1 MKRALRWFGIIVAAL
16 LLLVCLGVFGTWLY
30 LQSDGA
36 DRKIE
41 AELNQLLSTPDQT
54 ITVSGLTGSLPL
66 HWRVAHIELADRD
79 GPWLRAEG
87 IVLDLD
93 ATALLRGTGRIETA
107 SAQSIAVLR
116 APESSTTPTPA
127 SSPPVWTNLTV
138 PRLPIAVE
146 LDRLSIP
153 SISIAPSFVGQ
164 AINLSVDGD
173 ARLHEAA
180 AQVHLVVLRTDAQ
193 KGSLTLNADLH
204 GDAPAT
210 LDLKLDAAD
219 PGGVLLAGLVQNGE
233 AHPLQLDLSGTGSL
247 AAWSGKLQ
255 ANAAPDSSI
264 AADLALARHGT
275 DFSLTA
281 KGTAIPGALLPD
293 RMAPVV
299 GASVPFDV
307 GVTLADAGPIGLD
320 HGLLTVHA
328 GTLSASGR
336 YVPST
341 DYLLAH
347 VALAADLA
355 PLSALAG
362 ETLDGHANLT
372 ADVTGSGAK
381 PVATVSLDG
390 RDVTA
395 GDDHLATVAAH
406 FDVAPTESNAVH
418 VSGEG
423 RLTGLT
429 QSNRTLPAGL
439 GDDVTLALDATSDLA
454 GQHVALKE
462 AKIDGAGLT
471 LDATGT
477 RDPTKIVGHAKLAAA
492 DLARFA
498 GLVGMKIAGRVD
510 ATADATSPDG
520 SSVTATIQGHFH
532 GFRTGIEAADTL
544 IGADAS
550 LDAAVSR
557 DTAGTIDLTRAKLLA
572 AHVTF
577 DGAGR
582 YPADGRNAAGHGVLV
597 LPDLR
602 PLGPALATKLSGA
615 LKLDADLKND
625 GATVKLT
632 GKLDDGAA
640 HLDAVDVT
648 AAIADI
654 HRYEGKIA
662 ASIRSGKVSAH
673 LAADV
678 SQPNPNRIDIASLSL
693 TGPASDLHGAV
704 QLDLST
710 KRASGAL
717 QLESRDLAA
726 WSPLLG
732 TSMAGRV
739 IASVNL
745 AETGGQSA
753 DATLDGEAL
762 AYGDASGMAVQH
774 LTLDAHLTDLM
785 GMPGGTASI
794 AVTAATSSVATIDHA
809 ALHAQS
815 APGGAFAFDLSGSG
829 VASAKS
835 FNLASAGTIRATQSA
850 QELTLS
856 KFDGSVDTLTLH
868 LGQSLSASKRGAA
881 LALDHLAL
889 EVGSGSITGAMRYDG
904 QTIDTSLK
912 AASIAIGPLAALAGR
927 PDLAGTLGLDLSVSG
942 PVGSPTGH
950 EVIELNQ
957 LQIGTGDPA
966 TIPVLAFSESGDL
979 VPGEVRFKGRVD
991 GTKHQA
997 SLGFFGDVPIAFGGD
1012 SVVSIPPAGRIS
1024 GTLEGDGRLETL
1036 NELVPIGEDKMSGAY
1051 RIALTVGGTVAAP
1064 QAGGSL
1070 KLVDATYDNSAT
1082 GMTLRKLNLDV
1093 EGNQQAFTLTQF
1105 QATDGGDGGI
1115 SASGRLDLAPVGGP
1129 VFDLA
1134 ATLKSFTAARSDLL
1148 TAVLSGSAKVNG
1160 KLTAP
1165 AVTGQ
1170 LTIDRAAVNI
1180 PQQLPPNIAVLNVVR
1195 VDSRHS
1201 AEAQRLARL
1210 AAQQAPPS
1218 PPFAA
1223 TLDLKLHDPGQT
1235 FVRGDGLDSEWKG
1248 DIAVKGTSAQPILI
1262 GQLNTITGTFSIL
1275 GTDFTISPGTI
1286 YFTGSSDP
1294 TFNIQAQAQ
1303 TADVTATITVQG
1315 TPEKPTLTLSSTPA
1329 LPQDEILS
1337 RVMFGSGM
1345 GQLSPAQG
1353 LELAQAVATLSGNG
1367 GPGVLDRLR
1376 NFTGLDR
1383 LSIGQDATAGQQGG
1397 GGVAS
1402 GTTLSGGKYVSP
1414 GVYVGVAQGLGGSTQ
1429 AQVKVNVTSHVTVNA
1444 IAGAGGSSTS
1454 AGSSLG
1460 VQYQLD
1466 Y

>member
-16 LLLVCLGVFGTWLY
+16 VLLVCLGIFGVWLY

-36 DRKIE
+36 DRQIE
-41 AELNQLLSTPDQT
+41 AELNHLLSTPDQT
-54 ITVSGLTGSLPL
+54 ITLSGLSGSLPL
-66 HWRVAHIELADRD
+66 HWRVAHAELADRN
-79 GPWLRAEG
+79 GTWLRADG

-93 ATALLRGTGRIETA
+93 GTALLRGTGRIETA

-116 APESSTTPTPA
+116 APTSSATQSST
-127 SSPPVWTNLTV
+127 PPVWTNLDV
-138 PRLPIAVE
+138 PHLPIAVE

-153 SISIAPSFVGQ
+153 TITIAPSLVGQ

-173 ARLHEAA
+173 AVLHEAA
-180 AQVHLVVLRTDAQ
+180 AHVHFAVLRTDAQ
-193 KGSLTLNADLH
+193 KGSVTLNADLQ
-204 GDAPAT
+204 GGAPAT

-219 PGGVLLAGLVQNGE
+219 PGGALLASLAENGE
-233 AHPLQLDLSGTGSL
+233 THPLQLTLSGNGPLSNW
-247 AAWSGKLQ
+247 AGKLQ
-255 ANAAPDSSI
+255 ATAAPDSSI
-264 AADLALARHGT
+264 ASDLTLARHGT
-275 DFSLTA
+275 DLSVTV
-281 KGTAIPGALLPD
+281 KGTAIAGALLPD
-293 RMAPVV
+293 RMVPAV
-299 GASVPFDV
+299 GASVPFDI

-347 VALAADLA
+347 VVLAADLA

-362 ETLDGHANLT
+362 ETLGGYTTLT
-372 ADVTGSGAK
+372 ADVTGTGAK
-381 PVATVSLDG
+381 PIASVALDG
-390 RDVTA
+390 SDVTA
-395 GDDHLATVAAH
+395 GDDHLAGVSAH
-406 FDVAPTESNAVH
+406 FDVAPMESNGVH
-418 VSGEG
+418 VSGNG
-423 RLTGLT
+423 KLTGLT
-429 QSNRTLPAGL
+429 QAKRTLPAGL
-439 GDDVTLALDATSDLA
+439 GDDVTLVLDATSDLT
-454 GQHVALKE
+454 GDHIALKS
-462 AKIDGAGLT
+462 AKIEGAGLT
-471 LDATGT
+471 LDAAGT
-477 RDPTKIVGHAKLAAA
+477 RDPGKIVGHAKLVAE

-498 GLVGMKIAGRVD
+498 GLVGTKIAGRVD
-510 ATADATSPDG
+510 ATADATSRDG
-520 SSVTATIQGHFH
+520 SSVAATIQGHFH
-532 GFRTGIEAADTL
+532 GFRTGIPAADAL

-557 DTAGTIDLTRAKLLA
+557 DVAGTIELSRAKLLA
-572 AHVTF
+572 AHLTF

-582 YPADGRNAAGHGVLV
+582 YPADGRNVAGHGVLV

-615 LKLDADLKND
+615 LKLDADLKNN

-632 GKLDDGAA
+632 GKFDDGTA
-640 HLDAVDVT
+640 HLDAVDAT

-654 HRYEGKIA
+654 HRYAGRISA
-662 ASIRSGKVSAH
+662 AIRSGKVSAH

-678 SQPNPNRIDIASLSL
+678 SQPAPNRIDIASLSI

-704 QLDLST
+704 QVDLST
-710 KRASGAL
+710 KRASGSL
-717 QLESRDLAA
+717 QAESRDLAA

-732 TSMAGRV
+732 TSLAGR
-739 IASVNL
+739 ITASLTL
-745 AETGGQSA
+745 AEAGGQSA
-753 DATLDGEAL
+753 DATLDGQNL
-762 AYGDASGMAVQH
+762 AYGASGIAAQH
-774 LTLDAHLTDLM
+774 IKLDAHLTDLF
-785 GMPGGTASI
+785 GTPGGTASI
-794 AVTAATSSVATIDHA
+794 DVAAATSSAATIDHA

-815 APGGAFAFDLSGSG
+815 APGGAFAFDLSGTG
-829 VASAKS
+829 VAAAKK
-835 FNLASAGTIRATQSA
+835 FTLASTGTLTATQAA
-850 QELTLS
+850 QELTLT
-856 KFDGSVDTLTLH
+856 KFDGSLDTLTLH

-881 LALDHLAL
+881 IALDHLAL
-889 EVGSGSITGAMRYDG
+889 QLGSGNLNGALRYDG
-904 QTIDTSLK
+904 QTVDASLK
-912 AASIAIGPLAALAGR
+912 GTGIAIGPLAALAGR
-927 PDLAGTLGLDLSVSG
+927 SDIAGTLELDLAVSG
-942 PVGSPTGH
+942 SVRSPTGH
-950 EVIELNQ
+950 EVIELAQ
-957 LQIGTGDPA
+957 LQIGSGDPG

-979 VPGEVRFKGRVD
+979 VPGAVRFKGRVD

-997 SLGFFGDVPIAFGGD
+997 SLGFSGAMPIAFGGSD
-1012 SVVSIPPAGRIS
+1012 LVSIPPSGAIS
-1024 GTLEGDGRLETL
+1024 GTLEGEGRLETL

-1051 RIALTVGGTVAAP
+1051 SIALTVGGTVAAP

-1115 SASGRLDLAPVGGP
+1115 SASGRLDLAPAGGP
-1129 VFDLA
+1129 VFNVA
-1134 ATLKSFTAARSDLL
+1134 ATLKSFTAARSDLI
-1148 TAVLSGSAKVNG
+1148 TAALSGSAKVNG

-1170 LTIDRAAVNI
+1170 LTIDRAAVNV

-1195 VDSRHS
+1195 IDSRKS
-1201 AEAQRLARL
+1201 AEAQRLERL

-1218 PPFAA
+1218 PPFVA

-1262 GQLNTITGTFSIL
+1262 GQLNTINGTFSML

-1286 YFTGSSDP
+1286 YFTGSSNP
-1294 TFNIQAQAQ
+1294 TFDIQAQAQ

-1315 TPEKPTLTLSSTPA
+1315 TPEKPTLTLGSTPA

-1345 GQLSPAQG
+1345 SQLSPAQG
-1353 LELAQAVATLSGNG
+1353 LELAQAVATLSSGG
-1367 GPGVLDRLR
+1367 GPGILDRLR

-1444 IAGAGGSSTS
+1444 VAGAGGSSTS